1 MKRVLVTFVLAL
13 TTAAWG
19 QGSSPSQQPPASQ
32 PPAGQPAAAQQ
43 PAAGGDQANVP
54 TSQKV
59 IKDPAEYNAYITA
72 LNATDP
78 AAKGA
83 AMEAFVAQYPN
94 SIVKIDAL
102 EQAMGAYQ
110 QKAQDDVEKLAK
122 LGPQDPQRDA
132 LNKDAALYQQ
142 KVEQIAR
149 QILTI
154 EPNNVRALAIVVF
167 LERGQIRDAA
177 TGAKARADAE
187 RGLQEL
193 PNWKNPDGVSAA
205 DYEKM
210 KNQMMGIFAGT
221 AAFGA
226 LQQKDYAAARKY
238 YEQALKVDP
247 NDLGNNYQIA
257 IALLESNPMDPL
269 GFWYGAK
276 ALSIAQKQNPQA
288 FQAWSPYFLSRYKK
302 YHGNTD
308 DWNQRMATAATETAP
323 PPNFVASIPLAPTPC
338 DLAAQAVQQNDP
350 SQLSFSDYELVLS
363 CRDKTPANKDAAEKV
378 WAFIQSKEKNGE
390 AKLKMP
396 GVKVIAAPDA
406 STLEVALSEDNQTA
420 NKADMRVTMDKPMT
434 KPPAVGSSVDVIGVI
449 SEYTPDP
456 FMFTMIKGEVPGAKP
471 VAKTPAKKGPAKKG
485 TAKKKAAQ

>member
-1 MKRVLVTFVLAL
+1 MKRVLVTLVLAL

-19 QGSSPSQQPPASQ
+19 QGSSPAQQPSAAQPPAVQ
-32 PPAGQPAAAQQ
+32 QPAGQPTAGQQ
-43 PAAGGDQANVP
+43 PAATGQQANVP

-72 LNATDP
+72 LNTTDP

-110 QKAQDDVEKLAK
+110 QA
-122 LGPQDPQRDA
+122 
-132 LNKDAALYQQ
+132 NNQQ

-167 LERGQIRDAA
+167 LERGQIKDPA

-193 PNWKNPDGVSAA
+193 PNWKNPEGVSPA

-210 KNQMMGIFAGT
+210 KNQMANIFAGT

-226 LQQKDYAAARKY
+226 LQQKDYANAAKY
-238 YEQALKVDP
+238 YEEALKIDP
-247 NDLGNNYQIA
+247 NDLGNNYQMA
-257 IALLESNPMDPL
+257 IALLESNPSNPL

-308 DWNQRMATAATETAP
+308 DWNQRIAAAATATAP

-338 DLAAQAVQQNDP
+338 DLAAQAVQQNAPDA
-350 SQLSFSDYELVLS
+350 LSFSDYELVLS
-363 CRDKTPANKDAAEKV
+363 CRDKTPANKEAADKV
-378 WAFIQSKEKNGE
+378 WAFIQAKEKNGE

-396 GVKVIAAPDA
+396 VKVVANPDP
-406 STLEVALSEDNQTA
+406 STLDVAVSDDNQAA
-420 NKADMRVTMDKPMT
+420 NKADMRVTMEKPMT
-434 KPPAVGSSVDVIGVI
+434 KPPAPGANIDIIGVI

-456 FMFTMIKGEVPGAKP
+456 FMFTMTKGELPAAKP
-471 VAKTPAKKGPAKKG
+471 APRTPAKKGAAKKG
-485 TAKKKAAQ
+485 TKKKASQ

>member
-19 QGSSPSQQPPASQ
+19 QGSTPSQQ
-32 PPAGQPAAAQQ
+32 PPAGQPATQPPAGQQ
-43 PAAGGDQANVP
+43 PAAGDTQANVP

-72 LNATDP
+72 LNTTDP

-83 AMEAFVAQYPN
+83 AMEAFVAQYPQ

-110 QKAQDDVEKLAK
+110 QA
-122 LGPQDPQRDA
+122 
-132 LNKDAALYQQ
+132 NNQQ
-142 KVEQIAR
+142 KVEQVAR

-154 EPNNVRALAIVVF
+154 EPNNVRALAIVVYI
-167 LERGQIRDAA
+167 ERGQIKDAA

-193 PNWKNPDGVSAA
+193 ENWKPTDVSGAEL
-205 DYEKM
+205 EKLR
-210 KNQMMGIFAGT
+210 NQMTGIFAGT

-226 LQQKDYAAARKY
+226 LQQKDYANAQKF
-238 YEQALKVDP
+238 YEEALKIDP

-257 IALLESNPMDPL
+257 IALLESNPSNPL

-308 DWNQRMATAATETAP
+308 DWNQRIATAATETAP

-350 SQLSFSDYELVLS
+350 GTLSFSDWELVLS

-378 WAFIQSKEKNGE
+378 WAAIQAKEKNGE
-390 AKLKMP
+390 ARLRIP
-396 GVKVIAAPDA
+396 VKVIAVTDP
-406 STLEVALSEDNQTA
+406 STMDVAISEDNQAA
-420 NKADMRVTMDKPMT
+420 NKADTHVTMDKPMT
-434 KPPAVGSSVDVIGVI
+434 KPPAVGANTDIIGVI

-456 FMFTMIKGEVPGAKP
+456 FMFTMTKGELPAAKP
-471 VAKTPAKKGPAKKG
+471 AAKTPAKKGPAKKG

>member
-19 QGSSPSQQPPASQ
+19 QGSSPSQQPPAGQPPAQQ
-32 PPAGQPAAAQQ
+32 PPAGQQ
-43 PAAGGDQANVP
+43 PAAGDSQANVP

-72 LNATDP
+72 LNTTDP

-83 AMEAFVAQYPN
+83 AMEAFVAQYPQ

-102 EQAMGAYQ
+102 EQAMNAYQ
-110 QKAQDDVEKLAK
+110 QASN
-122 LGPQDPQRDA
+122 P
-132 LNKDAALYQQ
+132 Q

-154 EPNNVRALAIVVF
+154 EPNNVRALAIVVYI
-167 LERGQIRDAA
+167 ERGQIKDAA
-177 TGAKARADAE
+177 SGAKARADAE

-193 PNWKNPDGVSAA
+193 QNWKPADVSGAEA
-205 DYEKM
+205 EKLR
-210 KNQMMGIFAGT
+210 NQMMGIFAGT

-226 LQQKDYAAARKY
+226 LQQKDYANARKF
-238 YEQALKVDP
+238 YEEALKVDP

-288 FQAWSPYFLSRYKK
+288 FQAWSPYFLSKYKK

-323 PPNFVASIPLAPTPC
+323 PANFVASIPLAPTQC
-338 DLAAQAVQQNDP
+338 DLAAQAVSPTGDID
-350 SQLSFSDYELVLS
+350 LSFSDRELVLS
-363 CRDKTPANKDAAEKV
+363 CRDKTPANKTAADRV
-378 WAFIQSKEKNGE
+378 WQDIQTKEKNGE
-390 AKLKMP
+390 AKLRIP
-396 GVKVIAAPDA
+396 VKVIAVPDNN
-406 STLEVALSEDNQTA
+406 SLDVALGEDNQAA
-420 NKADMRVTMDKPMT
+420 NKTDMHVTMDKPMT
-434 KPPAVGSSVDVIGVI
+434 KPPAVGANIEIIGVI

-456 FMFTMIKGEVPGAKP
+456 FLFTMTKGELPVAKP
-471 VAKTPAKKGPAKKG
+471 AAKTPAKKGAAKKG
-485 TAKKKAAQ
+485 TTKKKASQ

>member
-19 QGSSPSQQPPASQ
+19 QGSSPSQQPPATQ
-32 PPAGQPAAAQQ
+32 PPAGQQ
-43 PAAGGDQANVP
+43 PAATGQQANIP

-72 LNATDP
+72 LNTTDP

-83 AMEAFVAQYPN
+83 AMEAFVAQYPQ

-110 QKAQDDVEKLAK
+110 QA
-122 LGPQDPQRDA
+122 
-132 LNKDAALYQQ
+132 NNQQ

-167 LERGQIRDAA
+167 IERAQIKDAA

-193 PNWKNPDGVSAA
+193 PNWKNPEGVSAA

-226 LQQKDYAAARKY
+226 LQQKDYANAQKY
-238 YEQALKVDP
+238 YEDALKVDP
-247 NDLGNNYQIA
+247 NDLGNNYQMA
-257 IALLESNPMDPL
+257 IALLESNPMNPL

-276 ALSIAQKQNPQA
+276 ALSIAQAQNNQA
-288 FQAWSPYFLSRYKK
+288 AANSMSPYVTSRYKK

-308 DWNQRMATAATETAP
+308 DWNQRVATAATETAP
-323 PPNFVASIPLAPTPC
+323 PANFVASIPLAPTPC

-390 AKLKMP
+390 AKLKIP
-396 GVKVIAAPDA
+396 VKVVAVADP
-406 STLEVALSEDNQTA
+406 STLDVALSEDNQTA

-434 KPPAVGSSVDVIGVI
+434 KPPAVGASVDVIGVI

-456 FMFTMIKGEVPGAKP
+456 FMFTMIKGELPAAKP
-471 VAKTPAKKGPAKKG
+471 ARTPARKGAAKKG
-485 TAKKKAAQ
+485 AKKKASQ

>member
-1 MKRVLVTFVLAL
+1 MKRVLVTLVLAL

-19 QGSSPSQQPPASQ
+19 QGSSPAQQPSAAQPPAVQ
-32 PPAGQPAAAQQ
+32 QPAGQPTAGQQ
-43 PAAGGDQANVP
+43 PAATGQQANVP

-72 LNATDP
+72 LNTTDP

-110 QKAQDDVEKLAK
+110 QA
-122 LGPQDPQRDA
+122 
-132 LNKDAALYQQ
+132 NNQQ

-167 LERGQIRDAA
+167 LERGQIKDPA

-193 PNWKNPDGVSAA
+193 PNWKNPEGVSPA

-210 KNQMMGIFAGT
+210 KNQMENIFAGT

-226 LQQKDYAAARKY
+226 LQQKDYANAAKY
-238 YEQALKVDP
+238 YEEALKIDP
-247 NDLGNNYQIA
+247 NDLGNNYQMA
-257 IALLESNPMDPL
+257 IALLESNPSNPL

-308 DWNQRMATAATETAP
+308 DWNQRIAAAATATAP

-338 DLAAQAVQQNDP
+338 DLAAQAVQQNAPDA
-350 SQLSFSDYELVLS
+350 LSFSDYELVLS
-363 CRDKTPANKDAAEKV
+363 CRDKTPANKEAADKV
-378 WAFIQSKEKNGE
+378 WAFIQAKEKNGE

-396 GVKVIAAPDA
+396 VKVVANPDP
-406 STLEVALSEDNQTA
+406 STLDVAVSDDNQAA
-420 NKADMRVTMDKPMT
+420 NKADMRVTMEKPMT
-434 KPPAVGSSVDVIGVI
+434 KPPAPGANIDIIGVI

-456 FMFTMIKGEVPGAKP
+456 FMFTMTKGELPAAKP
-471 VAKTPAKKGPAKKG
+471 APRTPAKKGAAKKG
-485 TAKKKAAQ
+485 TKKKASQ

>member
-19 QGSSPSQQPPASQ
+19 QGSTPSQQ
-32 PPAGQPAAAQQ
+32 PPAGQPATQPPAGQQ
-43 PAAGGDQANVP
+43 PAAGESQANVP

-72 LNATDP
+72 LNTTDP

-83 AMEAFVAQYPN
+83 AMEAFVTQYPQ

-110 QKAQDDVEKLAK
+110 Q
-122 LGPQDPQRDA
+122 
-132 LNKDAALYQQ
+132 AANQQ

-149 QILTI
+149 QILSI
-154 EPNNVRALAIVVF
+154 EPNNVRALAIVVY
-167 LERGQIRDAA
+167 LERGQIKDAA

-193 PNWKNPDGVSAA
+193 GNWKPADVSPA
-205 DYEKM
+205 DMEKLR
-210 KNQMMGIFAGT
+210 NQMTGIFAGT

-226 LQQKDYAAARKY
+226 LQQKDYANAQKF

-257 IALLESNPMDPL
+257 IALLESNPSNPL

-378 WAFIQSKEKNGE
+378 WAFIQGKEKNGE

-420 NKADMRVTMDKPMT
+420 NKADMRVTMEKPMT

-471 VAKTPAKKGPAKKG
+471 AAKTPAKKGPAKKG
-485 TAKKKAAQ
+485 TAKKKAQ

>member
-19 QGSSPSQQPPASQ
+19 QGSTPSQQPPAQ
-32 PPAGQPAAAQQ
+32 PPAGQ

-72 LNATDP
+72 LNTTDP
-78 AAKGA
+78 AAKGQ

-94 SIVKIDAL
+94 SIVKIEAL

-110 QKAQDDVEKLAK
+110 QAS
-122 LGPQDPQRDA
+122 
-132 LNKDAALYQQ
+132 NQQ

-154 EPNNVRALAIVVF
+154 EPNNVRALAIVVY
-167 LERGQIRDAA
+167 LERAQIKDAA
-177 TGAKARADAE
+177 SEAKAQADAE

-193 PNWKNPDGVSAA
+193 QNWKPADVSAA
-205 DYEKM
+205 DMEKLR
-210 KNQMMGIFAGT
+210 NQMTVIFAGT

-226 LQQKDYAAARKY
+226 LQQKDFASAQKF
-238 YEQALKVDP
+238 YEQALKIDP

-257 IALLESNPMDPL
+257 IALLESNPMNPL

-276 ALSIAQKQNPQA
+276 ALSIAQAQNPQA
-288 FQAWSPYFLSRYKK
+288 FQAWAPYFTSRYKK
-302 YHGNTD
+302 YHGSTD
-308 DWNQRMATAATETAP
+308 DWNQRMAAAAQQTAP
-323 PPNFVASIPLAPTPC
+323 PPDFVASIPLAPTPC

-350 SQLSFSDYELVLS
+350 STLSFSDWELVLS
-363 CRDKTPANKDAAEKV
+363 CRDKKPANKDAAEKV
-378 WAFIQSKEKNGE
+378 WQAIQAKEKNGE
-390 AKLKMP
+390 ARLSIP
-396 GVKVIAAPDA
+396 VKVIAAPDT
-406 STLEVALSEDNQTA
+406 STLEVAVSEDNQAA
-420 NKADMRVTMDKPMT
+420 NKSDMKVTMEKPMT
-434 KPPAVGSSVDVIGVI
+434 KPPAVGSSINIIGVI

-456 FMFTMIKGEVPGAKP
+456 FMFTMTKGALPAAKAP
-471 VAKTPAKKGPAKKG
+471 AKAPAKKGAAKKG
-485 TAKKKAAQ
+485 TAKKKS

>member
-32 PPAGQPAAAQQ
+32 PPAGQQPAATGQQ
-43 PAAGGDQANVP
+43 PAATGQQANVP

-72 LNATDP
+72 LNTTDP

-83 AMEAFVAQYPN
+83 AMEAFVAQYPQ

-110 QKAQDDVEKLAK
+110 QA
-122 LGPQDPQRDA
+122 
-132 LNKDAALYQQ
+132 NNQQ

-167 LERGQIRDAA
+167 LERGQIKDAA

-193 PNWKNPDGVSAA
+193 PNWKQPEGVSPA

-210 KNQMMGIFAGT
+210 KNQMANIFAGT

-226 LQQKDYAAARKY
+226 LQQKDYANAAKY
-238 YEQALKVDP
+238 YEEALKIDP
-247 NDLGNNYQIA
+247 NDLGNNYQMA
-257 IALLESNPMDPL
+257 IALLESNPSNPL

-308 DWNQRMATAATETAP
+308 DWNQRMATAAAETAP

-363 CRDKTPANKDAAEKV
+363 CRDKTPANKEAAEKV
-378 WAFIQSKEKNGE
+378 WQFIQTKEKNGE

-396 GVKVIAAPDA
+396 VKVIAVTDP
-406 STLEVALSEDNQTA
+406 STLEVAMSDDNQAA
-420 NKADMRVTMDKPMT
+420 NKADMRVTMEKPMT
-434 KPPAVGSSVDVIGVI
+434 KPPAPGATTDVIGVI

-456 FMFTMIKGEVPGAKP
+456 FMFTMTKGELPAAKP
-471 VAKTPAKKGPAKKG
+471 AATKKGPAKKG
-485 TAKKKAAQ
+485 TAKKGTAKKKAAQ

>member
-1 MKRVLVTFVLAL
+1 MKRVLVTLVLAL

-19 QGSSPSQQPPASQ
+19 QGSSPAQQPPAAQ
-32 PPAGQPAAAQQ
+32 PPTGQQPAGQPSTGQPSAGQQ
-43 PAAGGDQANVP
+43 PAAGGQQANVP

-72 LNATDP
+72 LNTTDP

-83 AMEAFVAQYPN
+83 AMEAFGAQYPN

-110 QKAQDDVEKLAK
+110 QA
-122 LGPQDPQRDA
+122 
-132 LNKDAALYQQ
+132 NNQQ

-149 QILTI
+149 QILSI

-167 LERGQIRDAA
+167 LERGQVKDAA
-177 TGAKARADAE
+177 TGAKARSDAE

-193 PNWKNPDGVSAA
+193 PNWKDPEGVSPA

-210 KNQMMGIFAGT
+210 KNQMENIFAGT

-226 LQQKDYAAARKY
+226 LQQKDYANAAKY
-238 YEQALKVDP
+238 YEEALKIDP
-247 NDLGNNYQIA
+247 NDLGNNYQMA
-257 IALLESNPMDPL
+257 IALLESNPSNPL

-323 PPNFVASIPLAPTPC
+323 PANFVASIPLAPTPC

-363 CRDKTPANKDAAEKV
+363 CRDKTPANKEAADKV
-378 WAFIQSKEKNGE
+378 WAFIQTKEKNGE

-396 GVKVIAAPDA
+396 VKVVANPDPN
-406 STLEVALSEDNQTA
+406 TLDVAVSDDNQAA
-420 NKADMRVTMDKPMT
+420 NKADMRVTMEKPMT
-434 KPPAVGSSVDVIGVI
+434 KPPAAGASVDIIGVI

-456 FMFTMIKGEVPGAKP
+456 FMFTMIKGELPGAKP
-471 VAKTPAKKGPAKKG
+471 AARTPAKKGAAKKG
-485 TAKKKAAQ
+485 TKKKASQ

>member
-1 MKRVLVTFVLAL
+1 MKRVLVTLVLAL

-19 QGSSPSQQPPASQ
+19 QGSSPAQQPPAAQ
-32 PPAGQPAAAQQ
+32 PPAGQQPAGQPSAGQQ
-43 PAAGGDQANVP
+43 PAATGQQANIP

-72 LNATDP
+72 LNTTDP
-78 AAKGA
+78 EAKGA

-110 QKAQDDVEKLAK
+110 QA
-122 LGPQDPQRDA
+122 
-132 LNKDAALYQQ
+132 NNQQ

-167 LERGQIRDAA
+167 IERGQIKDPA

-210 KNQMMGIFAGT
+210 KNQMANIFAGT

-226 LQQKDYAAARKY
+226 LQQKDYANAAKY

-247 NDLGNNYQIA
+247 NDLGNNYQMA
-257 IALLESNPMDPL
+257 IALLESNPSNPL

-308 DWNQRMATAATETAP
+308 DWNQRMAAAAAETAP

-338 DLAAQAVQQNDP
+338 DLAAQAVQQNPPDA
-350 SQLSFSDYELVLS
+350 LSFSDYELVLS
-363 CRDKTPANKDAAEKV
+363 CRDKTPANKEAADKV
-378 WAFIQSKEKNGE
+378 WAFIQAKEKNGE

-396 GVKVIAAPDA
+396 VKVVASPDPT
-406 STLEVALSEDNQTA
+406 TLEVAVSDDNQAA

-434 KPPAVGSSVDVIGVI
+434 KPPAPGANIDIIGVI

-456 FMFTMIKGEVPGAKP
+456 FMFTMTKGELPAAKP
-471 VAKTPAKKGPAKKG
+471 AARTPAKKGAAKKG
-485 TAKKKAAQ
+485 TKKKGSK